1 MIITIR
7 LAIRRSLWTSEISS
21 HISLI
26 YKTPEDDTYDASNK
40 ANPVRS
46 HYAEGFAK
54 HPADPTEYRYAK
66 EDNNLFHVLKLS
78 AHIFKIVVQSY
89 VNIEEA

>member
-1 MIITIR
+1 MNNR
-7 LAIRRSLWTSEISS
+7 LVYRNILCNSKILL

-26 YKTPEDDTYDASNK
+26 YKTSEDDTYDASNK
-40 ANPVRS
+40 AHPVRS

-66 EDNNLFHVLKLS
+66 EDNNLFHVFKLS
-78 AHIFKIVVQSY
+78 AHIFKIVVQSD